1 MNSGGGGG
9 DNDLTYITGCGN
21 DDEVVGAIYT
31 IYEEQGMDTINL
43 TPDLASSSK
52 LAVPPRSI
60 LLALVVLVS
69 NERRV
74 RRKPGI
80 ILSIISSPQATY
92 MQISRYAC

>member
-60 LLALVVLVS
+60 LLALVVYANVGGRRTCQGVPTLCLKFGSQRVS
-69 NERRV
+69 
-74 RRKPGI
+74 
-80 ILSIISSPQATY
+80 
-92 MQISRYAC
+92 QIAWGK